1 MTRVFLPI
9 GERTDPTEYGAPS
22 ADICALLDEKEFFED
37 EIRSLEMESCDMDET
52 ERAEAGIDISMHNLI
67 DALERVQEELD
78 IRGVCA

>member
-1 MTRVFLPI
+1 MARVYLPI

-37 EIRSLEMESCDMDET
+37 EIRSLEMQSCDMDDT
-52 ERAEAGIDISMHNLI
+52 EREEAGIDISMQNLI